1 MWEEPLNVVSVDLF
15 AISGNKEV
23 LVMDYRNGKQNGG
36 VEIGLDSCLVKQF
49 QCWELECVEALFYF
63 IFLSSIL

>member
-36 VEIGLDSCLVKQF
+36 
-49 QCWELECVEALFYF
+49 
-63 IFLSSIL
+63 